1 MWAKKYL
8 TFHLSQSASSII
20 SGSPSQQVWEQ
31 KHESINISSHPRIT
45 PISELTK
52 PQPKPWFSFG
62 NHLSLTVI
70 IVVIGGGVV
79 HSFTTLHFYLHKYF
93 KPSFCISIL
102 SVSLSLSL
110 SLIEMIHQRR
120 DQTRPH
126 LSNVHKYI
134 EPHYNGFN
142 SLTSLMF
149 DYPHFFSGS
158 LYLYMIKAHNPIFF
172 SFFFFFPNL
181 LAWKWPVIKETK
193 GFTSQPQQWRKY
205 IEL

>member
-102 SVSLSLSL
+102 SVCLSVSLSLSL
-110 SLIEMIHQRR
+110 SLSHTDWNDSSRKRSDKTTFKQCT
-120 DQTRPH
+120 Q
-126 LSNVHKYI
+126 VHRAT
-134 EPHYNGFN
+134 
-142 SLTSLMF
+142 L
-149 DYPHFFSGS
+149 
-158 LYLYMIKAHNPIFF
+158 
-172 SFFFFFPNL
+172 
-181 LAWKWPVIKETK
+181 
-193 GFTSQPQQWRKY
+193 
-205 IEL
+205 